1 MMIVASGTDE
11 GGSMNSDND
20 NTDERPT
27 ASDIRFRVE
36 PRDVPP
42 HKAARRLH
50 LTEARFLEELVELLA
65 RGFPAPDAT
74 TGYFDLK
81 KIDEWMDRRH
91 ELPANDNIP
100 ADARAV
106 ARKRLDRLAA

>member
-1 MMIVASGTDE
+1 
-11 GGSMNSDND
+11 
-20 NTDERPT
+20 
-27 ASDIRFRVE
+27 
-36 PRDVPP
+36 VPAQ
-42 HKAARRLH
+42 KAARRLH
-50 LTEARFLEELVELLA
+50 LTKARFLEELEELLA
-65 RGFPAPDAT
+65 RGFPAPDQT

-91 ELPANDNIP
+91 EQPANDNIP